1 MTVAQ
6 GQAMATP
13 DHAIRL
19 RNVTKIFG
27 GVTALDHVDFEVAP
41 GEVHCLAGENGSGK
55 STLIKIITGVY
66 VPEPGAELSFFGQPE
81 AMLTPQQARLHGI
94 AVIWQDLALFA
105 EMTVAENIG
114 FETLLGN
121 RSRRVNYPGSGWP
134 PRRLW
139 RSLASNLILTPGLA
153 PCRSPSVR
161 SWRSRGLW
169 SAMRG

>member
-1 MTVAQ
+1 
-6 GQAMATP
+6 MATP

-27 GVTALDHVDFEVAP
+27 GVTALDHADFEVAP
-41 GEVHCLAGENGSGK
+41 GEVHCVAGENGSGK
-55 STLIKIITGVY
+55 STLIKIITGVH

-94 AVIWQDLALFA
+94 AMIWQDLALFA

-121 RSRRVNYPGSGWP
+121 RPKRVNYPAIRRSGDPVGRQGGFGAAW
-134 PRRLW
+134 RR
-139 RSLASNLILTPGLA
+139 T
-153 PCRSPSVR
+153 
-161 SWRSRGLW
+161 
-169 SAMRG
+169 